1 MKKIISI
8 LIALV
13 LALSLTACGGSGD
26 GEGTANKPSSNKS
39 TLSTYINEAT
49 ITSQDNIS
57 FAFGETDNE
66 VLIVNLNAPE
76 LLKGIQSSADSTLFN
91 SNLELRN
98 FGKSHMSSDY
108 SSYFTF
114 KGYGEIKLKV
124 YDASE
129 IKSNN
134 AQVIIDDGSFLLL
147 NKDNNYEVWATD
159 KTNGVLIKA
168 DGLNGVKING
178 EEGFKTFYNTV
189 KEHFTFAKISK
200 NFENNN
206 NFAYTTFNLKKATV
220 FAKGA
225 NASDV
230 ENWTF
235 ANDILY
241 KRLADNGLNL
251 PTSFNMSGSNNYVL
265 AHYDFDDKDTQ
276 KNGLIAK
283 FITMSEIDMTFDAPE
298 TENAFTVGNYQV
310 VPDGKRTDNYSGGF
324 IVKTSTGVEYHCDI
338 SSQEIM
344 EQISYD
350 DAAKYIKTMLGA

>member
-91 SNLELRN
+91 SNLKLRI
-98 FGKSHMSSDY
+98 FGKSNMDSDY

-241 KRLADNGLNL
+241 KRLADNGLNF

-310 VPDGKRTDNYSGGF
+310 IPDGKRTDNYSGGF
-324 IVKTSTGVEYHCDI
+324 IVKTSTGKEYHCDI
-338 SSQEIM
+338 TSQEIM
-344 EQISYD
+344 EQVTYD
-350 DAAKYIKTMLGA
+350 DAAKYIKTILGN

>member
-8 LIALV
+8 LIASV
-13 LALSLTACGGSGD
+13 LAFSLTACGSSGD

-49 ITSQDNIS
+49 TSQDNIS

-91 SNLELRN
+91 SNLKLRI
-98 FGKSHMSSDY
+98 FGKSNMNSDY

-134 AQVIIDDGSFLLL
+134 AQVVIDDGSFLLL

-159 KTNGVLIKA
+159 GTNGILIKA
-168 DGLNGVKING
+168 DGLNGIQIKD
-178 EEGFKTFYNTV
+178 EEEFKTFYNTV
-189 KEHFTFAKISK
+189 KEHFSFAKVSK
-200 NFENNN
+200 KSENNN
-206 NFAYTTFNLKKATV
+206 GFAYTTFNPNKATV
-220 FAKGA
+220 FAKSV

-265 AHYDFDDKDTQ
+265 AHYDFDDKDAQ
-276 KNGLIAK
+276 KNGLIAT

-298 TENAFTVGNYQV
+298 TENAFTVGNYQI
-310 VPDGKRTDNYSGGF
+310 VPDGKRTDNYAGGF
-324 IVKTSTGVEYHCDI
+324 IIKTSTGKEYHCDI
-338 SSQEIM
+338 TSQEIT
-344 EQISYD
+344 EQVTYD
-350 DAAKYIKTMLGA
+350 DAAKYIKTILGN